1 MDYLSHHGIKG
12 QEWGKR
18 RWQNTDGSYTPEGRI
33 HYGIGE
39 GISKVAK
46 TAKGIDDDS
55 GGIKSRIRRIKEKH
69 AENRE
74 RYKRGKELDK
84 EQRNLRSEEYTKR
97 LKSSKKYKELTKEI
111 DDLENRHD
119 RTVRDDDD
127 EETREY
133 KRRLNDRLWNKMQ
146 DAEKIEEDIFS
157 KAKEASAKKMIEK
170 YGKEA
175 LSDIDYYNNT
185 SDKRLIAT
193 FIGGFAAFSAL
204 YYMKMSKKH

>member
-1 MDYLSHHGIKG
+1 MADYLIHYGVKG
-12 QEWGKR
+12 QAWGKR

-39 GISKVAK
+39 G
-46 TAKGIDDDS
+46 TPKGIDDDS

-97 LKSSKKYKELTKEI
+97 LKSSKKYKEITKEI
-111 DDLENRHD
+111 DDLENKHD
-119 RTVRDDDD
+119 RTIRDDDD
-127 EETREY
+127 EDTREE

-175 LSDIDYYNNT
+175 MSDIDYYNKT
-185 SDKRLIAT
+185 SDKRFIAT
-193 FIGGFAAFSAL
+193 FIGGFAALSAL
-204 YYMKMSKKH
+204 YYMKMNKKH